1 MKRTRFTATVMMLVC
16 IPALMFSGCG
26 SVSTAEAGA
35 QPKAEE
41 AAQTEATDETA
52 QTEVVEEALQPEVTE
67 ETPQAEE
74 PEEAAQP
81 EEADKTEAPEEA
93 GETASTKAIVWLG
106 DSLTQGSL
114 GHKNDN
120 LANAPYEKL
129 KSLGYIK

>member
-41 AAQTEATDETA
+41 AAQTEVTDETA
-52 QTEVVEEALQPEVTE
+52 QTEVVEEALQ
-67 ETPQAEE
+67 
-74 PEEAAQP
+74 
-81 EEADKTEAPEEA
+81 PEEA